1 MPHDRSGAPRRAG
14 ARRVGLPYLGYVV
27 ANIPSSIVVTR
38 VGAPVW
44 LALLMLCWGVVSACT
59 AAVRTRAQFYAI
71 RVLLG
76 ITEAGCFPGAPAH
89 PPPGPRLPRRP
100 VRVPAEL
107 LRVLPA
113 SGFPLQVWLVSLT

>member
-89 PPPGPRLPRRP
+89 PPPPGPRLPR
-100 VRVPAEL
+100 A
-107 LRVLPA
+107 LRLSWV
-113 SGFPLQVWLVSLT
+113 

>member
-1 MPHDRSGAPRRAG
+1 M
-14 ARRVGLPYLGYVV
+14 

-76 ITEAGCFPGAPAH
+76 ITEAGCFPGAPA
-89 PPPGPRLPRRP
+89 PPGPRPPRD
-100 VRVPAEL
+100 PAA
-107 LRVLPA
+107 VLCVGLCQA
-113 SGFPLQVWLVSLT
+113 GWGACRQRWYECWCLCS